1 MVYERSFFELKA
13 QRLSRKMTQEVVPQL
28 EEKRRLRDL
37 IDSLYE
43 GQQLKTQAKELQ
55 AYAAKMKK
63 DAIEREVKN
72 ETLKSQVNEEP

>member
-43 GQQLKTQAKELQ
+43 GQ
-55 AYAAKMKK
+55 
-63 DAIEREVKN
+63 
-72 ETLKSQVNEEP
+72 